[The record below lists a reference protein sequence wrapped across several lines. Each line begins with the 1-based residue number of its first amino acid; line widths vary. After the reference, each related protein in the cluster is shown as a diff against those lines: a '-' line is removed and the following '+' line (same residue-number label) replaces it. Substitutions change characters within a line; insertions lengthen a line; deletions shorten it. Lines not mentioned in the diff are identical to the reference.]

1 MSSPVAL
8 LAFGA
13 HPDDVEL
20 GCSGT
25 LIKAVANGKRVAV
38 IDLTQGELGTRGDV
52 PTRQKEAAA
61 AASIMGLVARE
72 NLGFRDGFF
81 TNDEQHQ
88 LAVIEKIRY
97 YCPDVVLCNAES
109 DRHIDHGRGAAL
121 VADACFLSGLSKIT
135 TTHQGILQQAWR
147 PRYVFHYI
155 QWNEVVPNFIVDIS
169 GYLEKK
175 MEAVQAYSSQFYT
188 PNSKE
193 KSTPISSKNFL
204 ASVQY
209 RAENFGRLIG
219 AAAGEGFTT
228 QQPLAIDDINSWL

>member
-52 PTRQKEAAA
+52 LTRQKEATA

-88 LAVIEKIRY
+88 LAVIEKIRHY
-97 YCPDVVLCNAES
+97 RPDVVLCNAET

-135 TTHQGILQQAWR
+135 TTHQGIPQEVWR

-175 MEAVQAYSSQFYT
+175 WKWYRPTA
-188 PNSKE
+188 
-193 KSTPISSKNFL
+193 
-204 ASVQY
+204 AS
-209 RAENFGRLIG
+209 FTRLILKRK
-219 AAAGEGFTT
+219 AHQLVQKTF
-228 QQPLAIDDINSWL
+228 